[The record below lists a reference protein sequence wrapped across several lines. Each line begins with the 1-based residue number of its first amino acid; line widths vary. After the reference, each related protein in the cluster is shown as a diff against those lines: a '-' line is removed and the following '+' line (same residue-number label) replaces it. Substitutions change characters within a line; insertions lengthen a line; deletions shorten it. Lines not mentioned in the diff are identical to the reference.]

1 MGTFVGITGKTEVP
15 EERLETYVKQM
26 LTVWRCGGMMQYET
40 VRLYGRNIALIHPP
54 EFGADEWYMICQY
67 NYFEND
73 TWQPCVLNRLSE
85 VCTGKVGQYQ
95 LRDVMQAA
103 RVLEEVS
110 SKDDALAHTDGRL
123 FLTDKHIG
131 WVNQI
136 LGTDFKTRSAG
147 DIQKVLRLYPKDA
160 LEDKCMEFFRLYGKR
175 PEPCTAEPV
184 STADFLNCSPDDLV
198 FLWTATGNIE
208 FSKTMWAGSIPCVL
222 GSTR

>member
-123 FLTDKHIG
+123 FLTS
-131 WVNQI
+131 I
-136 LGTDFKTRSAG
+136 LD
-147 DIQKVLRLYPKDA
+147 
-160 LEDKCMEFFRLYGKR
+160 
-175 PEPCTAEPV
+175 
-184 STADFLNCSPDDLV
+184 
-198 FLWTATGNIE
+198 
-208 FSKTMWAGSIPCVL
+208 GSIKFWERILKRAAPVIFRKSS
-222 GSTR
+222 GFIPKMHWRTNAWSFFVFMENAQNPVRQSRYRQQIF

>member
-1 MGTFVGITGKTEVP
+1 
-15 EERLETYVKQM
+15 
-26 LTVWRCGGMMQYET
+26 
-40 VRLYGRNIALIHPP
+40 
-54 EFGADEWYMICQY
+54 
-67 NYFEND
+67 
-73 TWQPCVLNRLSE
+73 
-85 VCTGKVGQYQ
+85 
-95 LRDVMQAA
+95 MQAA

-131 WVNQI
+131 WLNQI

-184 STADFLNCSPDDLV
+184 STCLLYTSSRTGSCHRNADQPHQECCEI
-198 FLWTATGNIE
+198 A
-208 FSKTMWAGSIPCVL
+208 
-222 GSTR
+222 